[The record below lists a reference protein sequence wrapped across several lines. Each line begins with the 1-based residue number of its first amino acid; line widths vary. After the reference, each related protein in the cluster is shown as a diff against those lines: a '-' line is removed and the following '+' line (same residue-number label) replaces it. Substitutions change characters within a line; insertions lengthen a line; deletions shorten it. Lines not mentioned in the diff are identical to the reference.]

1 MTVGLS
7 SFSSAIP
14 PSAENTSMLGIE
26 EIGTYLPTGR
36 ISNYDRKSQFGID
49 DFFIE
54 EKIGVRRVSV
64 KSPEEETSDLCL
76 RAFEDLQRRT
86 SLDKEDIEALVVVTQ
101 NPDYN
106 IPHTSAIVHG
116 KLGFSSR
123 CAAFDI
129 SLGCSG
135 FVYALSIFQAFM
147 AANGLKRGLLFTAD
161 PYSKVVD
168 PQDKNTTLLF
178 GDGATVTLISENP
191 RWVAG
196 HFTFGTQGSEYQKL
210 ICKDGTLFMNGRS
223 IFNFAAKVIPEDLR
237 EMVAK
242 NGIAMDEIDRF
253 LIHQG
258 SKIIVDTIA
267 AKLDLPAEKVPYATQ
282 DYGNTVS
289 SSIPILLQNELDG
302 TARTIAICGFG
313 VGLSWA
319 SALLRRI

>member
-1 MTVGLS
+1 
-7 SFSSAIP
+7 
-14 PSAENTSMLGIE
+14 MLGIE
-26 EIGTYLPTGR
+26 EIGTYLPAGR
-36 ISNYDRKSQFGID
+36 ISNYDRKDQFGID

-64 KSPEEETSDLCL
+64 KGPEEETSDLCI

-86 SLDKEDIEALVVVTQ
+86 SVNKEEIEALVVVTQ
-101 NPDYN
+101 NPDHN

-116 KLGFSSR
+116 KLGLPAN

-135 FVYALSIFQAFM
+135 FVYALTIFQSFM
-147 AANGLKRGLLFTAD
+147 AANGLTRGLLFTAD

-178 GDGATVTLISENP
+178 GDGSAVTLISSAP
-191 RWVAG
+191 RLVAG
-196 HFTFGTQGSEYQKL
+196 RFTFGTLGSEYEKL
-210 ICKDGTLFMNGRS
+210 ICKDGTLFMNGRAV
-223 IFNFAAKVIPEDLR
+223 FNFAAKVIPDDLR
-237 EMVAK
+237 GMAAK
-242 NGIAMDEIDRF
+242 NGVRMEEIDRF

-258 SKIIVDTIA
+258 SKIIVETIA
-267 AKLDLPAEKVPYATQ
+267 SKLGLPIEKVPYATG

-289 SSIPILLQNELDG
+289 STIPILLQDELGG

-319 SALLRRI
+319 SGLLRRV

>member
-1 MTVGLS
+1 
-7 SFSSAIP
+7 
-14 PSAENTSMLGIE
+14 MLGIE
-26 EIGTYLPTGR
+26 EIGTYLPAGR
-36 ISNYDRKSQFGID
+36 ISNYDRKDQFGID

-54 EKIGVRRVSV
+54 EKIGVRQVSI
-64 KSPEEETSDLCL
+64 KAPEEETSDLCL

-86 SLDKEDIEALVVVTQ
+86 PLDIGEIEALVVVTQ
-101 NPDYN
+101 NPDHN

-116 KLGFSSR
+116 KLGLPAT

-135 FVYALSIFQAFM
+135 FVYALSVFQAFM
-147 AANGLKRGLLFTAD
+147 AANGFKRGLLFTAD

-178 GDGATVTLISENP
+178 GDGAAVTLISENP
-191 RWVAG
+191 RLVAG
-196 HFTFGTQGSEYQKL
+196 RFTFGTLGSEFEKL
-210 ICKDGTLFMNGRS
+210 ICKDGTLFMNGRAV
-223 IFNFAAKVIPEDLR
+223 FNFAAKVIPDDLR
-237 EMVAK
+237 EMSAK
-242 NGIAMDEIDRF
+242 NDIAMEEIDRF

-258 SKIIVDTIA
+258 SKIIVDTITT
-267 AKLDLPAEKVPYATQ
+267 KLGLPPEKVPYVTQ

-289 SSIPILLQNELDG
+289 STIPILLRDELDG

-319 SALLRRI
+319 SGLLRRV

>member
-1 MTVGLS
+1 
-7 SFSSAIP
+7 
-14 PSAENTSMLGIE
+14 MLGIE
-26 EIGTYLPTGR
+26 EIGTYLPIGR

-64 KSPEEETSDLCL
+64 KSPDEETSDLCL
-76 RAFEDLQRRT
+76 HAFEDLQRRI
-86 SLDKEDIEALVVVTQ
+86 SLNREEIEALVVVTQ

-116 KLGFSSR
+116 KLGLPSR

-135 FVYALSIFQAFM
+135 FVYALSVFQAFM
-147 AANGLKRGLLFTAD
+147 AANGMKRGLLFTAD

-168 PQDKNTTLLF
+168 PLDKNTTLLF
-178 GDGATVTLISENP
+178 GDGAAVTLISEHP

-196 HFTFGTQGSEYQKL
+196 RSTFGTLGSEYQKL
-210 ICKDGTLFMNGRS
+210 ICRDGVLFMNGRA
-223 IFNFAAKVIPEDLR
+223 IFNFAAKVVPDDLR
-237 EMVAK
+237 EMAAK
-242 NGIAMDEIDRF
+242 NGIALEEIDRF

-267 AKLDLPAEKVPYATQ
+267 AKLGLPAEKVPYASQ

-289 SSIPILLQNELDG
+289 STIPILLQNEFDG

-319 SALLRRI
+319 SSLLRRV

>member
-1 MTVGLS
+1 
-7 SFSSAIP
+7 
-14 PSAENTSMLGIE
+14 MLGIE
-26 EIGTYLPTGR
+26 EIGTYLPVGR
-36 ISNYDRKSQFGID
+36 ISNYDRKAQFGID

-64 KSPEEETSDLCL
+64 KGPEEETSDLCI

-86 SLDKEDIEALVVVTQ
+86 SVNKEEIEAVVVVTQ

-106 IPHTSAIVHG
+106 IPHTSAIVQG
-116 KLGFSSR
+116 KLGLPAH

-135 FVYALSIFQAFM
+135 FVYALSIFQSFM
-147 AANGLKRGLLFTAD
+147 ADNGLTRGLLFTAD
-161 PYSKVVD
+161 PYSKIVD
-168 PQDKNTTLLF
+168 PEDKNTTLLF
-178 GDGATVTLISENP
+178 GDGAAVTLISSAP
-191 RWVAG
+191 RLIAG
-196 HFTFGTQGSEYQKL
+196 RFTFGTVGNEHEKL
-210 ICKDGTLFMNGRS
+210 ICKDGTLFMNGRAV
-223 IFNFAAKVIPEDLR
+223 FNFAAKVIPDDLR
-237 EMVAK
+237 RMAAK
-242 NGIAMDEIDRF
+242 NGVNLEEIDRF

-267 AKLDLPAEKVPYATQ
+267 SKLGLPAEKVPYSTR

-289 SSIPILLQNELDG
+289 STIPILLQDELGG

-319 SALLRRI
+319 SGLLRRV

>member
-1 MTVGLS
+1 
-7 SFSSAIP
+7 
-14 PSAENTSMLGIE
+14 MLGIE
-26 EIGTYLPTGR
+26 EIGTYLPAGR
-36 ISNYDRKSQFGID
+36 ISNYDRKDQFGID

-64 KSPEEETSDLCL
+64 KGPEEETSDLCI

-86 SLDKEDIEALVVVTQ
+86 SVNKEEIEALVVVTQ
-101 NPDYN
+101 NPDHN

-116 KLGFSSR
+116 KLGLPAN

-135 FVYALSIFQAFM
+135 FVYALTIFQSFM
-147 AANGLKRGLLFTAD
+147 AANGLTRGLLFTAD

-178 GDGATVTLISENP
+178 GDGSAVTLISSAP
-191 RWVAG
+191 RLVAG
-196 HFTFGTQGSEYQKL
+196 RFTFGTLGSEYEKL
-210 ICKDGTLFMNGRS
+210 ICKDGTLFMNGRAV
-223 IFNFAAKVIPEDLR
+223 FNFAAKVIPDDLR
-237 EMVAK
+237 RMAAK
-242 NGIAMDEIDRF
+242 NGVDLEEIDRF

-267 AKLDLPAEKVPYATQ
+267 SKLSLPAEKVPYSTG

-289 SSIPILLQNELDG
+289 STIPILLQDELG
-302 TARTIAICGFG
+302 GAARTIAICGFG

-319 SALLRRI
+319 SGLLRRV

>member
-1 MTVGLS
+1 
-7 SFSSAIP
+7 
-14 PSAENTSMLGIE
+14 MLGIE
-26 EIGTYLPTGR
+26 EIGIYLPDGR
-36 ISNYDRKSQFGID
+36 ISNYDRKDQFGID

-64 KSPEEETSDLCL
+64 KGPEEDTSDLCV
-76 RAFEDLQRRT
+76 RAFEDLRLRT
-86 SLDKEDIEALVVVTQ
+86 SCEKEEIEALVVVTQ

-106 IPHTSAIVHG
+106 IPHTSAIVHA
-116 KLGFSSR
+116 KLGLPAR

-135 FVYALSIFQAFM
+135 FVYSLSVFQAFM

-178 GDGATVTLISENP
+178 GDGAAATLISATP
-191 RWVAG
+191 RLVAG
-196 HFTFGTQGSEYQKL
+196 RFTFGTLGSEYQKL
-210 ICKDGTLFMNGRS
+210 ICRDGALFMNGRAV
-223 IFNFAAKVIPEDLR
+223 FNFAAKVIPDDLR
-237 EMVAK
+237 EMAAR
-242 NGIAMDEIDRF
+242 NGVGMEEIDRF

-258 SKIIVDTIA
+258 SKIIVDTIT
-267 AKLDLPAEKVPYATQ
+267 AKLGLPPEKVPYATG

-289 SSIPILLQNELDG
+289 STIPIMLQDELAG
-302 TARTIAICGFG
+302 TARTIAITGFG

-319 SALLRRI
+319 SGLLRRI